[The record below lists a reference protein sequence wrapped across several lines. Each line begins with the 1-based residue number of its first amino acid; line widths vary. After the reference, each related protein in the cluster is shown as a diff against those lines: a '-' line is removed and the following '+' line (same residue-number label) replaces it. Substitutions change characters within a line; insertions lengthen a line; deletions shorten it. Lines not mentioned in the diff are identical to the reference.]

1 MPNQSEDPDIRG
13 CGILYFSKQS
23 EAKASIV
30 CVKVFHEKED
40 KKGSEPV
47 VKKRKKMALGR
58 GLDAL
63 IPDIESIRDV
73 QREFFNCDI
82 GMIRPNR
89 YQPRRRFSEEELKE
103 LSHSIKMQGVIQPLL
118 VRKDTSGYELVTGE
132 RRLRAAKLAG
142 LKQVPVVLKE
152 VTDSKLLEI
161 SIIEN
166 VQREDL
172 NPIEES
178 EGYRRLMTEFNL
190 KQNEV
195 AKRVGKSRSAVAN
208 CLRLR
213 QLPDSIKALILD
225 GTLSMGHARALL
237 GADTTAQQNSAS
249 RIVVSKGLSVRET
262 ERLVRRM
269 QSQKKAYKGPS
280 KGFEEIYIS
289 DLADELSQHLGTR
302 VQIKRK
308 GRKGKVEIE
317 FYNDDD
323 LDRLIRLLRET

>member
-1 MPNQSEDPDIRG
+1 MKKKIKNG
-13 CGILYFSKQS
+13 SKPTS
-23 EAKASIV
+23 T
-30 CVKVFHEKED
+30 
-40 KKGSEPV
+40 

-63 IPDIESIRDV
+63 IPDIESIQDIP
-73 QREFFNCDI
+73 REFFNCDI

-89 YQPRRRFSEEELKE
+89 YQPRRRFSEEELRE
-103 LSHSIKMQGVIQPLL
+103 LSRSIKMQGVIQPLL

-152 VTDSKLLEI
+152 LTDAKLLEL

-172 NPIEES
+172 NPIEQS
-178 EGYRRLMTEFNL
+178 EAYRRLMTEFNL
-190 KQNEV
+190 KQDEV

-208 CLRLR
+208 FLRLL
-213 QLPDSIKALILD
+213 QLPDAIKAQIAD
-225 GTLSMGHARALL
+225 GVLTMGHARALL

-249 RIVVSKGLSVRET
+249 HMIVSKRLSVRET

-269 QSQKKAYKGPS
+269 KSQKEDFKGPL
-280 KGFEEIYIS
+280 KGIEETYIS

-302 VQIKRK
+302 VRIRRK

-317 FYNDDD
+317 FYSDDD
-323 LDRLIRLLRET
+323 LDRLIRLLR